1 MHQVPS
7 EVYKELKQATPE
19 QERDIILRLIEEHP
33 RGRLELPERDG
44 MRADLSHVDLSSDA
58 LREIKNRSGLS
69 SRATYGIFD
78 PRVKQAGIEK
88 CRPHDARRS
97 CATTLLLKG
106 VDPFIVSRILGYSQI
121 ETTLRYDIR
130 PEQDTARASRLA
142 GIEYLGG
149 K

>member
-19 QERDIILRLIEEHP
+19 QERDIILRLMEEHP
-33 RGRLELPERDG
+33 RGRLELPEEDRI
-44 MRADLSHVDLSSDA
+44 RADLIHVDLSSDA

-88 CRPHDARRS
+88 CRPHDARPS

-106 VDPFIVSRILGYSQI
+106 VDPFIVSRILGHS
-121 ETTLRYDIR
+121 
-130 PEQDTARASRLA
+130 
-142 GIEYLGG
+142 
-149 K
+149 

>member
-19 QERDIILRLIEEHP
+19 EERDIILRLIEHP
-33 RGRLELPERDG
+33 RGRLELPEHDG
-44 MRADLSHVDLSSDA
+44 IRADLIHVDLSSDA

-78 PRVKQAGIEK
+78 PRVKQAGIEN

-97 CATTLLLKG
+97 CATILLLKG
-106 VDPFIVSRILGYSQI
+106 VDPFIVSRILGHSQI

-142 GIEYLGG
+142 EIEYLGG